1 MVSLIES
8 LIHPLEVQPTNEKA
22 WMAPLAGIKAVV
34 FDIYGT
40 LLISGS
46 GDTGVNYD
54 ESAAEEAM
62 MAAFNKEGIVTT
74 PTMELAKGR
83 QRLIAEDHARSK
95 AAGTEFPEVEIREI
109 WKRLL
114 EESRFA
120 IPDDRLERVI
130 MRHECAVNPVWPM
143 PEAKEV
149 LTECLDR
156 GLSMGIISNAQFY
169 TRPLLECLLGGA
181 LEDLGFRKDLC
192 LWSFEEREA
201 KPSPVLFARL
211 GALLER
217 EGIGV
222 EGVLYVG
229 NDMRNDIA
237 PAAAQGFRTALFAGD
252 ARSLRWREEDGL
264 TVRPDLVLTELDQ
277 LIPCLS

>member
-1 MVSLIES
+1 MEAF
-8 LIHPLEVQPTNEKA
+8 N
-22 WMAPLAGIKAVV
+22 
-34 FDIYGT
+34 
-40 LLISGS
+40 
-46 GDTGVNYD
+46 
-54 ESAAEEAM
+54 AEE
-62 MAAFNKEGIVTT
+62 IVTT

-83 QRLIAEDHARSK
+83 QRLIGQEHARMK
-95 AAGTEFPEVEIREI
+95 ATGTEFPEVEIREI

-114 EESRFA
+114 DESRFSL
-120 IPDDRLERVI
+120 PDDRLERVI
-130 MRHECAVNPVWPM
+130 MRHECTVNPVWPM
-143 PEAKEV
+143 PGADELLA
-149 LTECLDR
+149 ECQNR

-169 TRPLLECLLGGA
+169 TQPLVECLLGDS
-181 LEDLGFRKDLC
+181 LEGLGFDEDLC

-217 EGIGV
+217 EEISAG
-222 EGVLYVG
+222 EVLYVG

-264 TVRPDLVLTELDQ
+264 TVQPDLVLTELEQ
-277 LIPCLS
+277 LISCLS

>member
-8 LIHPLEVQPTNEKA
+8 LTHPLVPEPTPEKA
-22 WMAPLAGIKAVV
+22 RVAPLAGIKAVI

-46 GDTGVNYD
+46 GDTGVNED
-54 ESAAEEAM
+54 ESLAEGAM
-62 MAAFNKEGIVTT
+62 MEAFNAEGIVTT
-74 PTMELAKGR
+74 PTMELAKGKR
-83 QRLIAEDHARSK
+83 RLIGQEHARLK

-114 EESRFA
+114 KESRFSLS
-120 IPDDRLERVI
+120 DDRLERVI

-143 PEAKEV
+143 PGADELLA
-149 LTECLDR
+149 ECRNRELW
-156 GLSMGIISNAQFY
+156 MGVISNAQFY
-169 TRPLLECLLGGA
+169 TRPLVESLFGDSLKN
-181 LEDLGFRKDLC
+181 LGFDEDLC

-201 KPSPVLFARL
+201 KPSQVLFARL

-217 EGIGV
+217 EKISAR
-222 EGVLYVG
+222 EVLYVG

-237 PAAAQGFRTALFAGD
+237 PAAARGFRTALFAGD
-252 ARSLRWREEDGL
+252 ARSLRWREEDEL
-264 TVRPDLVLTELDQ
+264 SVQPEVVLTELDQ
-277 LIPCLS
+277 LIFCLS

>member
-1 MVSLIES
+1 
-8 LIHPLEVQPTNEKA
+8 
-22 WMAPLAGIKAVV
+22 MAPLGGIRAVV

-54 ESAAEEAM
+54 ESTAEEAM
-62 MAAFNKEGIVTT
+62 MDAFNEEGVVTT
-74 PTMELAKGR
+74 PSMELAKGR
-83 QRLIAEDHARSK
+83 QRLIEQDHARAK
-95 AAGTEFPEVEIREI
+95 AAGTAFPEVEIREI

-114 EESRFA
+114 DESRFA
-120 IPDDRLERVI
+120 LPDDRLERVI

-143 PEAKEV
+143 PGAKEL
-149 LTECLDR
+149 LTDCQDR
-156 GLSMGIISNAQFY
+156 GLVMGIISNAQFY
-169 TRPLLECLLGGA
+169 TRPLLEFLFDGS
-181 LEDLGFRKDLC
+181 LEDLGFGKDLC

-201 KPSPVLFARL
+201 KPSGVLFARL

-217 EGIGV
+217 EGIAAS
-222 EGVLYVG
+222 EVLYVG

-252 ARSLRWREEDGL
+252 VRSLRWRADDGH
-264 TVRPDLVLTELDQ
+264 TVVPDLVLTELDQ
-277 LIPCLS
+277 LTSCLS